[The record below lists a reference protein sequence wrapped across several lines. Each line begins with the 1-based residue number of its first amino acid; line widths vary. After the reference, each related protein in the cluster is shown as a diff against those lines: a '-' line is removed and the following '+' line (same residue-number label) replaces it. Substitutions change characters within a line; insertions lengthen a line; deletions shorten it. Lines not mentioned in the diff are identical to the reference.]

1 MLAAKDSCYTV
12 DRFGSVF
19 SPAAHG
25 QSSSLRAL
33 RPAAALLTA
42 MAGVSTGYGC
52 SVCGCSLSS
61 DWAAQG
67 YSSTAG
73 FQASV
78 RYEYSESSQLRSGDA
93 SIAPSDP
100 FVVASAG
107 ETQQSTFNRVTVLS
121 LDYATGGNWGVTLDV
136 PFINRDH
143 TTLGDGD
150 PSVSSSEASGLG
162 DLRVLARYQVH
173 SLAQGFGIQF
183 GLKLP
188 TGRINQNFDA
198 GPGEGQLL
206 DRGLQLGSGTTD
218 LLAGVSYFS
227 RLTTSLGA
235 FASALIDQ
243 PLAER
248 ADYLPSASLTLDT
261 GLRLLNETWLTP
273 QLQLNTRF
281 DARERGS
288 EGDAGNSGG
297 TFVYLSPGVTA
308 EIGGHLHAFAFFQ
321 LPVYQYV
328 NGVQLEP
335 RWLLSLGVTYK
346 F

>member
-1 MLAAKDSCYTV
+1 
-12 DRFGSVF
+12 
-19 SPAAHG
+19 
-25 QSSSLRAL
+25 
-33 RPAAALLTA
+33 
-42 MAGVSTGYGC
+42 MAGVSVGYSC

-67 YSSTAG
+67 YSTTYG
-73 FQASV
+73 FQAGV
-78 RYEYSESSQLRSGDA
+78 RYEYSESSQLRRGAA
-93 SIAPSDP
+93 SISASDP
-100 FVVASAG
+100 FVAASAG

-121 LDYATGGNWGVTLDV
+121 VDYASGGKWGVTLDV
-136 PFINRDH
+136 PYINRDH
-143 TTLGDGD
+143 STLGDGD
-150 PSVSSSEASGLG
+150 PGVSSSEASGLG

-173 SLAQGFGIQF
+173 SLARGFGFQF

-198 GPGEGQLL
+198 GPGDGQLL

-218 LLAGVSYFS
+218 LLAGASYFS
-227 RLTTSLGA
+227 RLSTNLGA
-235 FASALIDQ
+235 FASGLIDQ

-248 ADYLPSASLTLDT
+248 ADYLPSASVTLST
-261 GLRLLNETWLTP
+261 GLRLLNKTWLTP
-273 QLQLNTRF
+273 QLQVNTRL

-288 EGDAGNSGG
+288 EGDTDNSGG
-297 TFVYLSPGVTA
+297 TFVYLSPGLTA
-308 EIGGHLHAFAFFQ
+308 EIGEHLHAFAFYQ
-321 LPVYQYV
+321 LPVYQRV